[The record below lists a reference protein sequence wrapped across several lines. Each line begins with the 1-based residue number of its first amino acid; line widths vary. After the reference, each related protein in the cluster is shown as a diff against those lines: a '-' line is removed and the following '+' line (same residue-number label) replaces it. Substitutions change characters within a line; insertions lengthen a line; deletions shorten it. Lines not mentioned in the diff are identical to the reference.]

1 MTVQEDR
8 IITRRPNKII
18 YREGDTVVKLFNQ
31 DYSKASVLNEAL
43 NQARVE
49 ETDLN
54 IPRIHEIFKTAEGEW
69 AIRSDYIEGKTM
81 QQLMDENPDKR
92 DEYLKQLVELQM
104 LIHTKRAPLL
114 TKLKD
119 KMHRKISSSKFEAT
133 VRFELHTRLE
143 GMPNHKKVC
152 HGDFNPSNVII
163 RPDGTP
169 FIIDWAHATQ
179 GNASADVARTYLYL
193 TLNGQE
199 QLAKEYLKLFCKMS
213 DTALQYVQNWMPIVA
228 ASQSVKENNPEDFEM
243 LSRWVNVV
251 DYV

>member
-1 MTVQEDR
+1 MLYKEDQV
-8 IITRRPNKII
+8 IATRPKKVI
-18 YREGDTVVKLFNQ
+18 YRDGDTIVKLFSE

-54 IPRIHEIFKTAEGEW
+54 IPKIIEVFKEGKQW
-69 AIRSDYIEGKTM
+69 AIRSDYIEGKTL
-81 QQLMDENPDKR
+81 QQLMDENPDQKE
-92 DEYLKQLVELQM
+92 EYLKQFVGLQM
-104 LIHTKRAPLL
+104 LIHTKKAPLL

-119 KMHRKISSSKFEAT
+119 KMHRKISDSKFEAT
-133 VRFELHTRLE
+133 IRFELHTRLE
-143 GMPNHKKVC
+143 GMPKHKKVC

-163 RPDGTP
+163 TPDGTP
-169 FIIDWAHATQ
+169 FILDWAHATQ
-179 GNASADVARTYLYL
+179 GNASADVARTYLYMM
-193 TLNGQE
+193 LNNQE

-228 ASQSVKENNPEDFEM
+228 ASQSVKENSEDDFEL

>member
-1 MTVQEDR
+1 MLYKEDQV
-8 IITRRPNKII
+8 IATRPKKVI
-18 YREGDTVVKLFNQ
+18 YRDGDTIVKLFSE

-54 IPRIHEIFKTAEGEW
+54 IPKIIEVFKEGKQW
-69 AIRSDYIEGKTM
+69 AIRSDYIEGKTL
-81 QQLMDENPDKR
+81 QQLMDENPDQKE
-92 DEYLKQLVELQM
+92 EYLKQFVGLQM
-104 LIHTKRAPLL
+104 LIHTKNAPLL

-119 KMHRKISSSKFEAT
+119 KMHRKISDSKFEAT
-133 VRFELHTRLE
+133 IRFELHTRLE
-143 GMPNHKKVC
+143 GMPKHKKVC

-163 RPDGTP
+163 TPDGTP
-169 FIIDWAHATQ
+169 FILDWAHATQ
-179 GNASADVARTYLYL
+179 GNASADVARTYLYMM
-193 TLNGQE
+193 LNNQE

-228 ASQSVKENNPEDFEM
+228 ASQSVKENSEDDFEL

>member
-1 MTVQEDR
+1 MELKQEQ
-8 IITRRPNKII
+8 IIATRPTKIV
-18 YREGDTVVKLFNQ
+18 YREGDTVVKLF
-31 DYSKASVLNEAL
+31 DPEYSKAAVLNEAL

-49 ETDLN
+49 ETDLH
-54 IPRIHEIFKTAEGEW
+54 IPQLHEVFKVDGRW
-69 AIRSDYIEGKTM
+69 AIRSDYIEGRTL
-81 QQLMDENPDKR
+81 QQLMDENPEKL
-92 DEYLKQLVELQM
+92 DEYLEQFVALQM
-104 LIHTKRAPLL
+104 EIHTKRAPLL

-119 KMHRKISSSKFEAT
+119 KMHRKISDSKFEAT

-143 GMPNHKKVC
+143 GMPKHKKVC

-163 RPDGTP
+163 TPDGTP
-169 FIIDWAHATQ
+169 YIIDWAHATQ

-193 TLNGQE
+193 TLNNSE
-199 QLAKEYLKLFCKMS
+199 AFAKKYLKTFCKMS

-228 ASQSVKENNPEDFEM
+228 ASQSVKENSPEEFAL

>member
-1 MTVQEDR
+1 MLYQEDQV
-8 IITRRPNKII
+8 IATRPNKVI
-18 YREGDTVVKLFNQ
+18 YRDGDTVVKLFSA

-49 ETDLN
+49 ETDLH
-54 IPRIHEIFKTAEGEW
+54 IPRILEVFKEGEQW
-69 AIRSDYIEGKTM
+69 AIRSDYIEGKTL
-81 QQLMDENPDKR
+81 QQLMDENPEKK
-92 DEYLKQLVELQM
+92 DEYLRQLVELQM

-119 KMHRKISSSKFEAT
+119 KMHRKISDSKFEAT

-143 GMPNHKKVC
+143 GMPKHKKVC

-163 RPDGTP
+163 TPDGTP

-193 TLNGQE
+193 VLNGQE
-199 QLAKEYLKLFCKMS
+199 PLAKEYLRLFCKMS

-228 ASQSVKENNPEDFEM
+228 ASQSVKENSADDFEL